1 MLTYT
6 TKELCKELHTSR
18 DTLQMLREEGALI
31 AYNSGRR
38 GFLYYERDVRE
49 FLERFRGK
57 SFTNRFEVRKEM
69 RHDRDA

>member
-6 TKELCKELHTSR
+6 TNELCRELHTSR

-31 AYNSGRR
+31 AYNG
-38 GFLYYERDVRE
+38 GNHGYLYYEADVRR

-57 SFTNRFEVRKEM
+57 CFTQRSSVRKEM
-69 RHDRDA
+69 RNAK